1 MKVSKAR
8 TLKFQTIFIAAF
20 LMCGLVVMVGIPI
33 RKSLETR
40 KLSEEYAL
48 KNEISSFLNVAAG
61 WQAIERGY
69 GATIIGSGKG
79 GSSPL
84 FSEFLKMAEK
94 GDSEALKA
102 GASIRKLTSESED
115 KSFDTRVDRWR
126 EGYEVLKLF
135 RNKIKNNDISKDEW
149 LDVATSNINNE
160 FELCGTIFTPQ
171 KNEEEILYLNNVLRP
186 NIARLCEYAGLE
198 RALVGNAI
206 TSGVPLSNESKS
218 KIKYYRSIVELSL
231 GNVMLL
237 RELPSTSSRMK
248 QAIST
253 FDEEFLQKFQ
263 LLREEIFAVSERQE
277 GKEHAADMQI
287 VNLKKGFQT
296 YLAGISADLV
306 NISNHKNIT
315 ALAKTLVL
323 EEDDDMD
330 RLQRDVENLFSAFSQ
345 VKRVYDQIRYLDN
358 SGHERVRIDLHGDA
372 TRSITGTQLQDKSE
386 RYYFK
391 DTANLQPGEIYVS
404 SLDLNMEYGK
414 IEYPHKPVVRFVTPV
429 FVGGKRAGIIVF
441 NLLVDA
447 LLLSH
452 KDIKGNAKDDYVLV
466 DQEGFY
472 LHHPDKTKEC
482 GMVESLNK
490 QHHNVMQDFP
500 GIQEKILS
508 GKERSVDIASGEVII
523 CKPFYINSWIGNDKF
538 WVFIKRIKGVD
549 YPVSA
554 SAWFDAATK
563 AINAGLMI
571 SNIVGE
577 ESTTAMRLMVAT
589 TKRDVLI
596 NVSIFVFAFLIFI
609 FLIWWSRN
617 RVIKPIIQ
625 LTGVTQK
632 IAEGD
637 FSHRAEVNTNN
648 EIGTL
653 ATCFNKMT
661 MELESEIDEHNK
673 TEAALHNEAMFVR
686 LLQEIA
692 ISSSEA
698 ASVEEAMSVCLGKVC
713 VFTGFSVGHVYL
725 LDSEGNMVP
734 SGIWFF
740 DQRKKYEKFKE
751 ITEATTFKKGVGL
764 TGRVFEYGKPEWIT
778 DLSRDPN
785 FPRAKLVENFKVM
798 SGFAFPVLEQKKVV
812 AILEFFSDKIFERD
826 DSLLQMITS
835 LATQLGRVTERKR
848 AEEQLFLSKE
858 VAETANAA
866 KSEFLANMSHEIRT
880 PMNGIMGMTD
890 ILLDTE
896 LTMEQREFAE
906 TVRDSTN
913 ALLHI
918 INDIL
923 DFSKIEAGRME
934 LDNLDFDLRI
944 TVEKTI
950 DILAIKAEDKELAL
964 TCFIDPEVSSMLR
977 GDPGRI
983 RQVLI
988 NLIGNAIKFTEY
1000 GEVGVSVTMVEES
1013 ESHATVLFEIKDTG
1027 IGISP
1032 DRMNR
1037 LFKPFSQVDAS
1048 TTRQYGGTGLGLVIS
1063 KQVSELMGG
1072 RIGVESEEGDGSTFW
1087 FTALLK
1093 KQPLGQRQSL
1103 VELGNLEGL
1112 RVLVVDDNE
1121 TNRQIFKKYLESW
1134 NCRVELVTSA
1144 TEALKKLHNAAEG
1157 DNAFKVALLDLCMPE
1172 MDGKTL
1178 GRKIKK
1184 DTQLKNT
1191 ILVMLTSIGKQGDA
1205 KHLEKLGFAAY
1216 LVKPIKQLQLFNCLR
1231 IVTGKAGDIE
1241 EDTSRNIVTQY
1252 SISEDQKKRVR
1263 ILLAEDNIVNQK
1275 VVMHILEKKL
1285 GYHADIATNGKVAL
1299 DYLEKMNYDLVLMDC
1314 QMPEMDGYE
1323 ATQRIRDGDS
1333 TVRNHKVPI
1342 IAMTANAMKGDREKC
1357 LEVGMDDYITKP
1369 IKIEK
1374 LVDTIERYI
1383 HNGSE

>member
-1 MKVSKAR
+1 MKISKTK
-8 TLKFQTIFIAAF
+8 TLKFQTIFIATL
-20 LMCGLVVMVGIPI
+20 LMCGLIVMVGIPI
-33 RKSLETR
+33 KKSLETR
-40 KLSEEYAL
+40 KLSEEYVL
-48 KNEISSFLNVAAG
+48 KNKISGFLNVTAG
-61 WQAIERGY
+61 WQAMERGY

-84 FSEFLKMAEK
+84 FSEFLKVAEK
-94 GDSEALKA
+94 GDSEVLKA
-102 GASIRKLTSESED
+102 EAVIKKLLSVSED
-115 KSFDTRVDRWR
+115 KSFETRLNKWR
-126 EGYEVLKLF
+126 EGYEALKHT
-135 RNKIKNNDISKDEW
+135 RPGIKNNYISKDEW
-149 LDVATSNINNE
+149 LGVATNNINNE
-160 FELCGTIFTPQ
+160 FELCSTIFTPQ
-171 KNEEEILYLNNVLRP
+171 KDEEEMLYLNNVLRP
-186 NIARLCEYAGLE
+186 NIARLCEYVGLE

-206 TSGVPLSNESKS
+206 ASRIPLSNENKN
-218 KIKYYRSIVELSL
+218 KIKHYRSIVDLSL
-231 GNVMLL
+231 GNVLFL
-237 RELPSTSSRMK
+237 RELPSISNRMK
-248 QAIST
+248 QAISA

-263 LLREEIFAVSERQE
+263 VLREEIFAESERHDDE
-277 GKEHAADMQI
+277 VRTANMQI
-287 VNLKKGFQT
+287 VNRKDVFQR
-296 YLAGISADLV
+296 YIAGISADLL

-315 ALAKTLVL
+315 ALAEAIVSEKDVDL
-323 EEDDDMD
+323 DMC
-330 RLQRDVENLFSAFSQ
+330 QKDVENLFGTFSEI
-345 VKRVYDQIRYLDN
+345 KRVYDKIRFLDN
-358 SGHERVRIDLHGDA
+358 TGHERVRINYDGDTA
-372 TRSITGTQLQDKSE
+372 RKITSKQLQDKSE

-391 DTANLQPGEIYVS
+391 ETVNLQPGEIYIS
-404 SLDLNMEYGK
+404 SLDLNMEHGK
-414 IEYPHKPVVRFVTPV
+414 VEYPHKPVVRFVTPV
-429 FVGGKRAGIIVF
+429 FVGGKRVGVIVF
-441 NLLVDA
+441 NLLA
-447 LLLSH
+447 NTQLFLH
-452 KDIKGNAKDDYVLV
+452 KDIRGNVKDDYMLV
-466 DQEGFY
+466 DQRGFY
-472 LHHPDKTKEC
+472 IYHPDETKEW
-482 GMVESLNK
+482 GMMLSLNR
-490 QHHNVMQDFP
+490 QHHNVKQDYP
-500 GIQEKILS
+500 GIHEQILS
-508 GKERSVDIASGEVII
+508 GKGRRVNIVSGDVVVY
-523 CKPFYINSWIGNDKF
+523 KPFFLNSWTGNDRF
-538 WVFIKRIKGVD
+538 WVFIRRVEGVD

-563 AINAGLMI
+563 AINTGLMI
-571 SNIVGE
+571 SNIAGE
-577 ESTTAMRLMVAT
+577 ESVAAMQVMVAT
-589 TKRDVLI
+589 TKRDILV
-596 NVSIFVFAFLIFI
+596 NVSVFTFALLIFI
-609 FLIWWSRN
+609 FLVWWSRS
-617 RVIKPIIQ
+617 RVIKPIMQ
-625 LTGVTQK
+625 LKGITQK

-637 FSHRAEVNTNN
+637 LSHRVEVNTNN
-648 EIGTL
+648 EIGAL
-653 ATCFNKMT
+653 ATCFNNMT
-661 MELESEIDEHNK
+661 MELKSEIDEHNK
-673 TEAALHNEAMFVR
+673 TEAALHNEAMLVR

-692 ISSSEA
+692 IASSEA
-698 ASVEEAMSVCLGKVC
+698 ASVEETMRVCLGKVC
-713 VFTGFSVGHVYL
+713 AFTRFSVGHVYL
-725 LDSEGNMVP
+725 LDSGENMIP

-740 DQRKKYEKFKE
+740 DHPKKHEKFKE
-751 ITEATTFKKGVGL
+751 VTEVTTFKKGVGL
-764 TGRVFEYGKPEWIT
+764 PGRVFEHGKPDWIT
-778 DLSRDPN
+778 DLSKDSN
-785 FPRAKLVENFKVM
+785 FPRAKLVGNLIVK
-798 SGFAFPVLEQKKVV
+798 SAFAFPVLEQKEVV
-812 AILEFFSDKIFERD
+812 AVLEFFSNEIFERN
-826 DSLLQMITS
+826 DSLLETMTI
-835 LATQLGRVTERKR
+835 LATQLGRVTEKKR
-848 AEEQLFLSKE
+848 VEEQLHLAK
-858 VAETANAA
+858 ETAEAA
-866 KSEFLANMSHEIRT
+866 NVAKGEFLANMSHEIRT

-890 ILLDTE
+890 ILLNTK
-896 LTMEQREFAE
+896 LTPEQREFAD

-923 DFSKIEAGRME
+923 DFSKIEAGKME

-1013 ESHATVLFEIKDTG
+1013 ESHATVLFKIKDTG
-1027 IGISP
+1027 IGISQ
-1032 DRMNR
+1032 DRMNL

-1063 KQVSELMGG
+1063 KQISKLMGG

-1103 VELGNLEGL
+1103 VELGNLKGL

-1157 DNAFKVALLDLCMPE
+1157 DNAFQVALLDLCMPE

-1178 GRKIKK
+1178 GRKIKM
-1184 DTQLKNT
+1184 DPQLKNM

-1231 IVTGKAGDIE
+1231 IVTGKIGDVE
-1241 EDTSRNIVTQY
+1241 EDTSRKIVTQY
-1252 SISEDQKKRVR
+1252 SISEDRKKRVR

-1299 DYLEKMNYDLVLMDC
+1299 DYLEKMDYDLVLMDC

-1323 ATQRIRDGDS
+1323 ATQRIRDGNS

-1357 LEVGMDDYITKP
+1357 LEVGMDDYISKP

-1374 LVDTIERYI
+1374 LADTIERYI
-1383 HNGSE
+1383 HNGRE